1 MFDGRT
7 AKASDLTSGRVLLV
21 ALLLRL
27 NVLALTLEGTV
38 VIVVADVARVWLCLG
53 TPTNVLA
60 RFDSLPLF
68 SCIWMGRLII
78 RSRIGS

>member
-1 MFDGRT
+1 MGGRRT
-7 AKASDLTSGRVLLV
+7 LMITGQVLLV

-27 NVLALTLEGTV
+27 NALALTLEGTV
-38 VIVVADVARVWLCLG
+38 VIVVDVARVWLCLG

-60 RFDSLPLF
+60 RFDSLPLL

-78 RSRIGS
+78 RSWIGS

>member
-1 MFDGRT
+1 MT
-7 AKASDLTSGRVLLV
+7 TGRVLLV

-53 TPTNVLA
+53 TPTNVSA
-60 RFDSLPLF
+60 RFDLLPLL